1 MYRLWDTFL
10 APFLLFC
17 FEMRSYY
24 VALGGFQI
32 PCVNK
37 EFLTVLKKGI
47 HLPLSSRY
55 WNGRFLKVDFY
66 SLERLT

>member
-1 MYRLWDTFL
+1 MYRLWEALL

-17 FEMRSYY
+17 FETRSYY

-37 EFLTVLKKGI
+37 EFLTVLKKESTCLC
-47 HLPLSSRY
+47 LPGTGMAGFR
-55 WNGRFLKVDFY
+55 KVIFIY
-66 SLERLT
+66 